1 MPSGKHG
8 LPQGTALPTLAGRER
23 HQKCGRAGRFIK
35 AVLLA
40 AGKLAATLRQAR
52 GQVKPERAAFP
63 VSNSP
68 LIYSA
73 NAGRQYYS
81 IQPIFLPLA
90 LLR

>member
-1 MPSGKHG
+1 MSFGKHG

-52 GQVKPERAAFP
+52 GQV
-63 VSNSP
+63 
-68 LIYSA
+68 
-73 NAGRQYYS
+73 
-81 IQPIFLPLA
+81 
-90 LLR
+90 